1 MAYCYTFNFEIIFTY
16 ITQNNLL
23 TCMFYDTCLI
33 FFTMMLI
40 SNKNLKSKPTKPTS
54 MYVQED
60 VCVIYSELPNY
71 IVIYSAW
78 IKVIH
83 YLKT

>member
-1 MAYCYTFNFEIIFTY
+1 
-16 ITQNNLL
+16 
-23 TCMFYDTCLI
+23 
-33 FFTMMLI
+33 MLI
-40 SNKNLKSKPTKPTS
+40 SNKNLKSEPTKPTS
-54 MYVQED
+54 MFVQED

>member
-1 MAYCYTFNFEIIFTY
+1 
-16 ITQNNLL
+16 
-23 TCMFYDTCLI
+23 
-33 FFTMMLI
+33 
-40 SNKNLKSKPTKPTS
+40 
-54 MYVQED
+54 MYVLED